1 MPDLCMHSKEN
12 FKHQW
17 QCWNIYRWNKDDVWG
32 LRFVREGRTHR
43 WNAAGHEMCIP
54 EAEWWSFITLLQLLL
69 MFQVLH
75 KKKKRKKK
83 QPIKSWEII
92 FSLSFLGR
100 LIIFHLTTPLNGY
113 QSSTSTTLPPFCQQ
127 SLRILTESQSLNWQW
142 RRLPATALKQF
153 VKKLTNHGRL
163 AAFKKRTIVFKK
175 CLLPCILKQY
185 LRDCFTQGR
194 RALNQVRNSD

>member
-1 MPDLCMHSKEN
+1 MHSKEN
-12 FKHQW
+12 FKSQR
-17 QCWNIYRWNKDDVWG
+17 QCRNIYRWNKTMCEAWDLWEKGGHKDETQLAMRCLFLKLSNGDSLHYYIDFWCF
-32 LRFVREGRTHR
+32 RFS
-43 WNAAGHEMCIP
+43 I
-54 EAEWWSFITLLQLLL
+54 
-69 MFQVLH
+69 
-75 KKKKRKKK
+75 KKKGGKKK
-83 QPIKSWEII
+83 TKNAQEII

-100 LIIFHLTTPLNGY
+100 LTLFHLTTAFNSY
-113 QSSTSTTLPPFCQQ
+113 QSSTSTILPPFCQQ

-194 RALNQVRNSD
+194 RALNQVINSD

>member
-1 MPDLCMHSKEN
+1 MCEVWDLWEKGGHTDETQLATRCVFLKLSDGASLHYYN
-12 FKHQW
+12 YFW
-17 QCWNIYRWNKDDVWG
+17 CF
-32 LRFVREGRTHR
+32 RFS
-43 WNAAGHEMCIP
+43 I
-54 EAEWWSFITLLQLLL
+54 
-69 MFQVLH
+69 
-75 KKKKRKKK
+75 KKKRKKK

>member
-1 MPDLCMHSKEN
+1 MKHS
-12 FKHQW
+12 W
-17 QCWNIYRWNKDDVWG
+17 PWDVYS
-32 LRFVREGRTHR
+32 
-43 WNAAGHEMCIP
+43 
-54 EAEWWSFITLLQLLL
+54 WSWVMEIHYTITSTSDVSGSPLKKG
-69 MFQVLH
+69 
-75 KKKKRKKK
+75 KKKNKQTKKAR
-83 QPIKSWEII
+83 EII

-100 LIIFHLTTPLNGY
+100 LILFHLTTAFNSY
-113 QSSTSTTLPPFCQQ
+113 QSSTSTILPPFCQQ
-127 SLRILTESQSLNWQW
+127 SLRTLTESQSLNWQW

-194 RALNQVRNSD
+194 RALNQVINSD